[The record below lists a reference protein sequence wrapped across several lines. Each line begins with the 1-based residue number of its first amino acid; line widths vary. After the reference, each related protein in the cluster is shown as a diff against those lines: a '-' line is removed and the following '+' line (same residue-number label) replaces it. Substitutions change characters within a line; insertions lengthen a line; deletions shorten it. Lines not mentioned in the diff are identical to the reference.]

1 MKRKLLLACAIFAAT
16 FSSQA
21 QTTDLGKPISW
32 KSNFRS
38 DKIETKVMSGFDANV
53 VAAEDAI
60 NDQNKSQPW
69 RFGYKYDT
77 DFTLENSGTWE
88 TLSDGSKLWR
98 LGLKCEG
105 AITMNLLLEDLFI
118 PEGASLYLFDV
129 DKTNKVGAYT
139 ARNNRED
146 GNLGTELLHGDEII
160 VEYHEPANVAG
171 EGSLTV
177 SSVVHGYRTLTH
189 IQNELTRALNSSGDC
204 NIDVHC
210 SLGDPWSNQIRSV
223 AMIVVNG
230 NGACTG
236 ALINNTCND
245 GTPYF
250 LTANHCLG
258 GSTGNWA
265 FRFNWEVAEGDP
277 TLSCATTTNT
287 SSSYNLSSNF
297 DQTANGA
304 TLLANSGTSDFAL
317 LKIDNMD
324 VNDAINWGLFYA
336 GWDNTDVESTVSQVV
351 GIHHPAGDIKKIC
364 RAFDNGNNISHQS
377 VSGTDV
383 WFMNSWDDGVTEGG
397 SSGSP
402 LFDQNGRIIGQLYGG
417 AAACSGTSNNG
428 QYDFYGRFGVSWDLG
443 VKQYLSPASCGAEQS
458 INDGYDPNP
467 GTSSIEEISS
477 NLFAVSPNPSTGM
490 FTVQLEDVATDARI
504 TVLDMTGRIISTE
517 KLTYGVSSLL
527 DLTSAANGTYIIR
540 LNSSLGS
547 EMKTIVVNK

>member
-1 MKRKLLLACAIFAAT
+1 MKKQLLLACAFFAAT
-16 FSSQA
+16 FGSNA
-21 QTTDLGKPISW
+21 QVTDLGGPIGW
-32 KSNFRS
+32 KSNLRS
-38 DKIETKVMSGFDANV
+38 DAVEMEVMRGFDADV

-77 DFTLENSGTWE
+77 DFNLENSGTWE
-88 TLSDGSKLWR
+88 TLTDGSKLWR

-105 AITMNLLLEDLFI
+105 AITMNLLLENVHI
-118 PEGASLYLFDV
+118 PAGASLYLYDV
-129 DKTNKVGAYT
+129 NKTNRVGAYT
-139 ARNNRED
+139 YRNNRED
-146 GNLGTELLHGDEII
+146 GNLGTELLHGQEMI
-160 VEYHEPANVAG
+160 VEYHEPADVAG
-171 EGSLTV
+171 EGSITISNV
-177 SSVVHGYRTLTH
+177 IHGYRTLTH

-204 NIDVHC
+204 NIDVNC
-210 SLGDPWSNQIRSV
+210 SLGDPWKNQSRSV
-223 AMIVVNG
+223 AMIVVGG

-258 GSTGNWA
+258 GSTGSWA

-287 SSSYNLSSNF
+287 ASSYNLSSAY

-304 TLLANSGTSDFAL
+304 TLLANSGNSDFAL
-317 LKIDNMD
+317 LEIDNMT
-324 VNDAINWGLFYA
+324 VNDAISWGAFYA
-336 GWDNTDVESTVSQVV
+336 GWDNTDVQAAVTQVI
-351 GIHHPAGDIKKIC
+351 GIHHPSGDIKKIC
-364 RAFDNGNNISHQS
+364 RAFDTGNNISHQS

-383 WFMNSWDDGVTEGG
+383 WFMNSWNDGVTEPG

-417 AAACSGTSNNG
+417 AAACSGTNNNG
-428 QYDFYGRFGVSWDLG
+428 QYDFYGRFGTSWDLG
-443 VKQYLSPASCGAEQS
+443 AKQYLSPASCGAEQTT
-458 INDGYDPNP
+458 NDGFDPNP
-467 GTSSIEEISS
+467 ATNSLEELAS
-477 NLFAVSPNPSTGM
+477 NLFVVSPNPSTGM
-490 FTVQLEDVATDARI
+490 FTVQLEDVATEAQI
-504 TVLDMTGRIISTE
+504 TVLDMTGRIISSE
-517 KLTYGVSSLL
+517 ELTYGVSSLL

-540 LNSSLGS
+540 LDSSIGS